1 MRHAAI
7 RIGLGTMGCNDQSM
21 CVQCIGT
28 AAVAV
33 GAASGIRAWLA
44 LRSPAWLT
52 AGRTRALTAALLT
65 VAVLAS
71 GLSVG

>member
-1 MRHAAI
+1 
-7 RIGLGTMGCNDQSM
+7 M

-28 AAVAV
+28 AAATV

-52 AGRTRALTAALLT
+52 ARRMRALTAGLLSI
-65 VAVLAS
+65 AVLAA

>member
-1 MRHAAI
+1 
-7 RIGLGTMGCNDQSM
+7 M

-52 AGRTRALTAALLT
+52 GSRAKATTAALL
-65 VAVLAS
+65 VLAVLGS

>member
-1 MRHAAI
+1 
-7 RIGLGTMGCNDQSM
+7 M

-33 GAASGIRAWLA
+33 GTASGIRAWLA

-52 AGRTRALTAALLT
+52 GGRMRALTAALLT